1 MRMFLAGVRT
11 VQNWPADG
19 LDHSGRRC
27 VVMAGESMKSVL
39 ESPKKIDVHQG
50 PPENG
55 MGERTAVLQELDNIL
70 SSKCFKSADR
80 CKQFLSFVV
89 LSKLDGQTERLKE
102 RTIGTEVFQRPPG
115 YATGEDPV
123 VRVQAGEVRRR
134 LERYYQDSPQPS
146 PVRIQLPVGS
156 YSPVF
161 HWGPVSEAPEAHT
174 QTASSATV
182 PATPW
187 KRTLKLAAQLAVA
200 ILAVTGCVTLFNS
213 VHRAANPK
221 TTLEQFWGPAIAGHQ
236 PILICMANASDRPD
250 PQPSS
255 PADSGTSS
263 VGAAAANTLD
273 DTLPFDSPLL
283 SPEIVP
289 AADASVAVALSG
301 MFGSL
306 DRPTQL
312 RIGNAATY
320 EDLRDFPAAVI
331 GGFNSKWTM
340 QLVSNLHF
348 AFLWSHGQ
356 YMIREQV
363 AGGRV
368 WTTRLGPHG
377 ETLEDFAIVGRLI
390 NSKTGQF
397 TVTIAGIGPRGT
409 QAAGEFVT
417 SSRYLQEGLASVP
430 AGWQNRNLEV
440 LLQTNV
446 TDSVAGPPHVIG
458 SYAW

>member
-1 MRMFLAGVRT
+1 
-11 VQNWPADG
+11 
-19 LDHSGRRC
+19 
-27 VVMAGESMKSVL
+27 MKSVL
-39 ESPKKIDVHQG
+39 ESPKNSEIRQA

-55 MGERTAVLQELDNIL
+55 TGDRAVILQELDNIL

-115 YATGEDPV
+115 YATGDDPV

-134 LERYYQDSPQPS
+134 LERYYQESS
-146 PVRIQLPVGS
+146 HAAPVRIELPVGT
-156 YSPVF
+156 YSPIF
-161 HWGPVSEAPEAHT
+161 HWG
-174 QTASSATV
+174 TASEV
-182 PATPW
+182 PEVHAQPASPAAIPAPGW
-187 KRTLKLAAQLAVA
+187 KRALKLGAQLAVA
-200 ILAVTGCVTLFNS
+200 LLAVTGCVTLFNS
-213 VHRAANPK
+213 LHRTANPA

-236 PILICMANASDRPD
+236 PILICLANATNRPD
-250 PQPSS
+250 PLNPSS
-255 PADSGTSS
+255 QVDLATSS
-263 VGAAAANTLD
+263 AGAKAANPSQASSAD
-273 DTLPFDSPLL
+273 DTLPFDSPYL

-289 AADASVAVALSG
+289 AADASVAVSLSG
-301 MFGSL
+301 LFGKL
-306 DRPTQL
+306 DRASQL
-312 RIGNAATY
+312 RIGKAAIY
-320 EDLRDFPAAVI
+320 EDLRDFPSAVI

-340 QLVSNLHF
+340 ELVSNLHF
-348 AFLWSHGQ
+348 AFLWNHGQ

-363 AGGRV
+363 PGGRV

-377 ETLEDFAIVGRLI
+377 ETLEDFAIVGRLV

-417 SSRYLQEGLASVP
+417 SSRYLKEGLAGVP

-440 LLQTNV
+440 LLQTTV

-458 SYAW
+458 SYTW